1 MPGNLPVFCDVS
13 LPVPLDRPFTYAMP
27 QTLRHRVKVGCRVIA
42 PFARRKLI
50 GVVVDLHEAAPAG
63 EAREVLS
70 LVDEEPVFDG
80 QMLALA
86 RWISEYYCAPLG
98 EVLRGM
104 APLAGESRRSVVY
117 TLSEDGRDLIRQS
130 VLGLGGE
137 DATEQVLR
145 LLDERPHSEAAL
157 KQRVRGA
164 GALLPKLLKK
174 GFIQREEFQ
183 IEKDPLRLASERLV
197 VETLN
202 PPPPLETDGR
212 KLPKAERE
220 LLSFLALHPGEHAL
234 NDLEAMLRNAS
245 SAARSLGRKQLL
257 RIRPRP
263 TIPTGF
269 GAGERHELNQHQAE
283 ALAAITGALD
293 AGAFQTFLLQ
303 GVTGSGKTEV
313 YLQAIEAVIA
323 RGKSALLLVP
333 EIALT
338 PAVAGHFYHRFGEN
352 VAILHSAFH
361 DAERANQWR
370 RVQSGDAGVVVAT
383 RSGVFAPIRN
393 LGLIVVDEEHDHSYK
408 QDETPRYHGRDVAV
422 YRASLEKAVVVLG
435 SATPSLESR
444 FNAETGRYKHLL
456 LPDRVQGRPMPEV
469 EIIDMRDE
477 FLATRNREPFS
488 RRMVEAVTERLERGE
503 QVMVLHNRRGFSTQ
517 VVCRACGYAV
527 GCPHCAVTLTFHRRH
542 KRMLCHYCG
551 HAEAVPGHCPVCA
564 SEHVNFLGSGSEK
577 IEDYLHQYFS
587 SARVARM
594 DRDTVS
600 GKRGYETILQG
611 FREGAF
617 DILLGTQM
625 IAKGHDIPNVTLVCV
640 VTADAALCLPDFRAA
655 ERTFQLLT
663 QVAGRAGR
671 GQIPGKVLI
680 QTLHPDHYA
689 VTLAASQDYEGFYGA
704 EMAYRKNLR
713 YPPYAYLANVLLRHE
728 SQEEAMRMAT
738 EVKWLLDPPPEQTRV
753 VGPAEA
759 PVPKLKKEFRYQLL
773 VKAANRPALRKVIL
787 RIREHGVEKK
797 WKATSLVLD
806 VDPLNLM

>member
-1 MPGNLPVFCDVS
+1 MAANLPEYCELS
-13 LPVPLDRPFTYAMP
+13 LPVPLDRTFTYHLP
-27 QTLRHRVKVGCRVIA
+27 LTLRHRVKVGCRVTA

-50 GVVVDLHEAAPAG
+50 GVVVGFAEEAPPG
-63 EAREVLS
+63 EVKEVLT
-70 LVDEEPVFDG
+70 LVDERPVFDDG
-80 QMLALA
+80 MLALA
-86 RWISEYYCAPLG
+86 RWIAEYYCAPLG

-104 APLAGESRRSVVY
+104 APLSGESRRSVVY
-117 TLSEDGRDLIRQS
+117 TLTEDGRDLIRQS
-130 VLGLGGE
+130 VLGLGSE
-137 DATEQVLR
+137 DAGEQILR
-145 LLDERPHSEAAL
+145 LLDERPQGEGQI
-157 KQRVRGA
+157 KQRVPGA
-164 GALLPKLLKK
+164 AAVLPRLLKK
-174 GFIQREEFQ
+174 GLVEREEFQ
-183 IEKDPLRLASERLV
+183 IEKDPLRMASERLL
-197 VETLN
+197 VEGLD
-202 PPPPLETDGR
+202 PAPPLEYQGK

-220 LLSFLALHPGEHAL
+220 LLSFLSLHPGEHGL
-234 NDLEAMLRNAS
+234 QELEGVLANVS

-257 RIRPRP
+257 KIRPRP
-263 TIPTGF
+263 TVPTGF
-269 GAGERHELNQHQAE
+269 GAGERHELNSHQAA
-283 ALAAITGALD
+283 ALREITAALD
-293 AGAFQTFLLQ
+293 AQVFQPFLLQ

-313 YLQAIEAVIA
+313 YLQAIEAAIA
-323 RGKSALLLVP
+323 RGRSALLLVP

-338 PAVAGHFYHRFGEN
+338 PAVAGHFYHRFGEK

-370 RVQSGDAGVVVAT
+370 RVQAGDAGVVVAT

-393 LGLIVVDEEHDHSYK
+393 LGLVIVDEEHDHSYK

-422 YRASLEKAVVVLG
+422 YRASMEKAVVVLG
-435 SATPSLESR
+435 SATPSLETR
-444 FNAETGRYKHLL
+444 FNAENGRYKHLV
-456 LPDRVQGRPMPEV
+456 LPERVNQRPMPEV

-477 FLATRNREPFS
+477 FLATRSRDPFS
-488 RRMVEAVTERLERGE
+488 RRMVEEVTERLRKGE

-517 VVCRACGYAV
+517 VVCRACGHAV
-527 GCPHCAVTLTFHRRH
+527 GCPDCAVTLTFHRRH

-551 HAEAVPGHCPVCA
+551 HAEAVPDHCPVCA
-564 SEHVNFLGSGSEK
+564 SEYVHFLGAGSEK
-577 IEDYLHQYFS
+577 IEDFLHQFFPQ
-587 SARVARM
+587 ARVARM

-600 GKRGYETILQG
+600 GKRSYETILQG

-640 VTADAALCLPDFRAA
+640 VTADAALSLPDFRAA

-671 GQIPGKVLI
+671 GSTPGKVLI

-689 VTLAASQDYEGFYGA
+689 VTLAASQDYEGFYA
-704 EMAYRKNLR
+704 TEMAFRKNLR

-753 VGPAEA
+753 MGPAEA

-773 VKAANRPALRKVIL
+773 IKAASRPALRRAIL
-787 RIREHGVEKK
+787 AIREHGVEKK

>member
-1 MPGNLPVFCDVS
+1 MPGNLPIYCDVS
-13 LPVPLDRPFTYAMP
+13 LPVPLDRQFTYALP
-27 QTLRHRVKVGCRVIA
+27 LTLRHRVKVGCRVIA

-50 GVVVDLHEAAPAG
+50 GVVLGLHETTP
-63 EAREVLS
+63 EADAKEVLS
-70 LVDEEPVFDG
+70 LIDEEPVFDEL
-80 QMLALA
+80 MLSLA

-104 APLAGESRRSVVY
+104 TPLSGESRRSIVY

-137 DATEQVLR
+137 DATEQLLR
-145 LLDERPHSEAAL
+145 LLDERPHAEGTL
-157 KQRVRGA
+157 KQRVPGA
-164 GALLPKLLKK
+164 GKLLPKLLKK

-183 IEKDPLRLASERLV
+183 IEKDPLRMASERLL
-197 VETLN
+197 VETLD
-202 PPPPLETDGR
+202 PPPPLEAGGR

-220 LLSFLALHPGEHAL
+220 FLPRHCTRRHTLS
-234 NDLEAMLRNAS
+234 DLERCYAIVL
-245 SAARSLGRKQLL
+245 AARSLGRKQLL
-257 RIRPRP
+257 RVRART

-269 GAGERHELNQHQAE
+269 GAGQRHELNPHQAE
-283 ALAAITGALD
+283 ALAAISGALD
-293 AGAFQTFLLQ
+293 AAAFQAFLLQ

-313 YLQAIEAVIA
+313 YLQAIETALA

-370 RVQSGDAGVVVAT
+370 RVQSGEAGVVVAT

-393 LGLIVVDEEHDHSYK
+393 LGLIIVDEEHDHSYK

-422 YRASLEKAVVVLG
+422 YRASVEKAVVLLG
-435 SATPSLESR
+435 SATPSLETR

-456 LPDRVQGRPMPEV
+456 LPDRVNSRPMPEV

-477 FLATRNREPFS
+477 FLATRSREPFS
-488 RRMVEAVTERLERGE
+488 RRMVEAVTGRLEKGE

-551 HAEAVPGHCPVCA
+551 HAETVPDHCPVCA
-564 SEHVNFLGSGSEK
+564 SEHVHFLGSGSEK
-577 IEDYLHQYFS
+577 IEDYLHQYFP
-587 SARVARM
+587 SARIARM

-640 VTADAALCLPDFRAA
+640 VTADAALALPDFRAA

-689 VTLAASQDYEGFYGA
+689 VTLAASQDYEGFYA
-704 EMAYRKNLR
+704 TEMAFRKNLR

-773 VKAANRPALRKVIL
+773 VKAANRPALRRAIL